1 MVSVTP
7 IFTIYLHK
15 ICSNTLVG
23 KILER
28 TMKIIT
34 ILCIFII
41 TTLTT
46 LGVEKVAFK
55 TVVIDAGHGGKDPG
69 ACGKVVQEKVVALSV
84 ALKLGELIKARNP
97 EVKVIYT
104 RSTDVFVPLDE
115 RAKIANKNKADL
127 FISIHAN
134 MISNP
139 ATRGVETFVLG
150 LHRTDD
156 NLEVAKKEN
165 SVIVMEDDYSSKY
178 EGFDPNLSESYII
191 FELVQNVFLDQSI
204 SIASAVQHEFA
215 TQIKRHDRGVK
226 QAGFLV
232 LRQTAMPSVL
242 IETGFL
248 SNKEEEKYLASDKG
262 QGELSEAIYKAFLA
276 YKNKFEAKS
285 NIKIEEQIQEETA
298 VATSTDVTYKVQ
310 IASSVKKL
318 NKTDFPINK
327 FKKHSYYEEG
337 GRFKY
342 TVDSTKDILVIK
354 KSLEKTKKIVK
365 DAFIVG
371 FDSEG
376 NKLSNTKLKKLIQ

>member
-1 MVSVTP
+1 MK
-7 IFTIYLHK
+7 IFTIL
-15 ICSNTLVG
+15 SL
-23 KILER
+23 
-28 TMKIIT
+28 IIIST
-34 ILCIFII
+34 F
-41 TTLTT
+41 TTF
-46 LGVEKVAFK
+46 GVEKVAFK

-69 ACGKVVQEKVVALSV
+69 ACGKIVQEKVVALSV

-115 RAKIANKNKADL
+115 RAKIANKSKADL

-134 MISNP
+134 MITNP
-139 ATRGVETFVLG
+139 NTRGVETFVLG

-204 SIASAVQHEFA
+204 SIASAVQNAFS
-215 TQIKRHDRGVK
+215 TQIKRNDRGVK

-232 LRQTAMPSVL
+232 LRQTAMPSIL

-248 SNKEEEKYLASDKG
+248 SNRDEEKYLASDKG
-262 QGELSEAIYKAFLA
+262 QNELSEAIYKAFLS

-285 NIKIEEQIQEETA
+285 NIKIEEQPKVKESNVAVSSGVVYKIQIT
-298 VATSTDVTYKVQ
+298 
-310 IASSVKKL
+310 SSVKKL
-318 NKTDFPINK
+318 KKTDFPLSK
-327 FKKHSYYEEG
+327 FKKYSYYEEA

-342 TVDSTKDILVIK
+342 TIEETKDVATIK

-371 FDSEG
+371 FDSDG
-376 NKLSNTKLKKLIQ
+376 NKLSSAQIKKLM